1 MMEPRGGHAVAGE
14 TPPRLASGRAGSAQ
28 LATVLLWVTLAWN
41 VAEGVVAVTSGVRAG
56 SVALVAFGLDSA
68 IEVIAA
74 AVLIWRI
81 GLPEHDGRAEGRERI
96 AHRVVGSTFIALAIY
111 IVAEGLYVLVSGR
124 EPDASRA
131 GLALALAATLVMPG
145 LGLAKRWNATRL
157 GSRALVAEAN
167 ETLVCSYLSLTLVL
181 GLSANALFG
190 WWWAD
195 IAAALA
201 MVPWIAKEGLEG
213 LRGDSCEDERG
224 DSMTEDWR
232 RA

>member
-1 MMEPRGGHAVAGE
+1 MTTIVGVRGSR
-14 TPPRLASGRAGSAQ
+14 PLANG
-28 LATVLLWVTLAWN
+28 LLWVTLAWN
-41 VAEGVVAVTSGVRAG
+41 VAEGVIAVSSGVQAG

-81 GLPEHDGRAEGRERI
+81 GLPEHDERAEGRERI

-124 EPDASRA
+124 EPDASRT

-145 LGLAKRWNATRL
+145 LGLAKRWNAMRL

-224 DSMTEDWR
+224 DSITEDWR